1 MIADHLDIQQDSYI
15 DGRYR
20 VARKVGSGS
29 YGDVFKVAQGNGDTY
44 ALKLLRLW
52 EVPSSTR
59 DELVRKFRQEYET
72 AQIESEYLVR
82 SRQGSYGVVQGNPY
96 FLMDYCPNGDL
107 SKIVSDGTTH
117 VVEYAND
124 ILQGLYAI
132 HTAGLVHRDLKP
144 ENVLIRAN
152 GHAALT
158 DFGVVG
164 DNNHRTRPV
173 GWFNRRIPQALG
185 TPLYM
190 APEMYDR
197 RGGGL
202 TYLPTIDLW
211 SFGVMM
217 FQLLTH
223 DSFPFGDIDSI
234 DELEEYMN
242 RAKKRNRDNFDKL
255 NGVKD
260 GDYWYYIIDKLL
272 EPDQRKRYQSAI
284 DVWRDI
290 SPLADRCSRLTF
302 DIRQTR
308 SQHVTRIRI
317 TQGADVDR
325 VYVLGDL
332 LPYRGRIVEAGR
344 SDSNQVVLR
353 ETGELNYVSRHHFTL
368 ERSRDGTFW
377 VIRDGQWDKNERS
390 WVTSTNGTY
399 LNAARVDAEGMKIF
413 TGDIITAGEYKIK
426 VE

>member
-96 FLMDYCPNGDL
+96 FLMDYCPNGDF
-107 SKIVSDGTTH
+107 SKIVSEGTTH

-197 RGGGL
+197 RGGGI

-290 SPLADRCSRLTF
+290 SPLADRRSRLTF

-317 TQGADVDR
+317 TQDADVDR